1 MELVKAFT
9 RWWPCACLKWVS
21 GLRSPEKSLNFS
33 NCIFVFD
40 LVLQCCSDITYW
52 NWMQLFFYLIVSI
65 DIVGSVVGTC
75 FLTVF
80 HVWDWSFFLLLFE
93 ETFAVGFQKWFDYKW
108 IEFVFF
114 LEIRALFVDFG
125 SEWTK
130 NFKKCWNLCLIWRHQ
145 VFSITSWSVNPVCCS
160 NVLVLFSHTFL

>member
-1 MELVKAFT
+1 MELVKTFT

-21 GLRSPEKSLNFS
+21 GLRSPEKSSNFS

-40 LVLQCCSDITYW
+40 LVLQCCSDIKYW

-65 DIVGSVVGTC
+65 DIVASVVGTRFVYC
-75 FLTVF
+75 VSRFRLK
-80 HVWDWSFFLLLFE
+80 FFLIAFWGN
-93 ETFAVGFQKWFDYKW
+93 VCSWFPKMIWLQMDW
-108 IEFVFF
+108 VCVFF
-114 LEIRALFVDFG
+114 KVRALFVDFG
-125 SEWTK
+125 SECTK

-145 VFSITSWSVNPVCCS
+145 VFSITSWRVNPVCCS